1 MGTRFFI
8 LVFLAGV
15 LLVPAFGANFNNTD
29 ALKKAGCS
37 EKEAGD
43 IVAIEEKS
51 SSEIDSYKT
60 EIKSI
65 KAQLKDLELP
75 AEMDVAKADKLF
87 RKLYDAEYKED
98 LAKFTKD
105 AKIKK
110 ILGQERW
117 DKALKL
123 LKNKKGK

>member
-8 LVFLAGV
+8 VAILTCVFLGQ
-15 LLVPAFGANFNNTD
+15 AFGTNFNNMD

-37 EKEAGD
+37 EKDAGD
-43 IVAIEEKS
+43 IIAIEEKS

-75 AEMDVAKADKLF
+75 AEMDVAKADKLL
-87 RKLYDAEYKED
+87 RKLYDVEYKED